1 MPKIKSARPVADP
14 AISASFSEKNSFA
27 QKNVFRKSSTVP
39 SAVNCLKANT
49 IILPISTAEH
59 TIIVTPAFKTI
70 PAVPPATGLMQA
82 IPQTASAKTVKME

>member
-1 MPKIKSARPVADP
+1 VADP
-14 AISASFSEKNSFA
+14 AISASFSGKNSFA
-27 QKNVFRKSSTVP
+27 QKNVSRKNSTVQ

-70 PAVPPATGLMQA
+70 PAAPPATVRMKA
-82 IPQTASAKTVKME
+82 IPQTASVKTAKTE